1 MKKLVPFK
9 KDIMFD
15 SNIAEINSI
24 SLEHEVDVKK
34 ENLIAGKFIV
44 SGDYK
49 MADTSVNLD
58 NFEYELPFNINID
71 KKYYIDNAEVDI
83 SDFYYEV
90 INNKVLSVNIEL
102 TVDNVE
108 EVKEEP
114 VMERSEEITE
124 EVEEAEVAAKEEVK
138 EDSTKEVV
146 ELEREEIKEET
157 DDSRESINVKSL
169 FDGLDENEVYVVY
182 KVHIVTENDTI
193 ESIIGDYGVSRE
205 QLEAYNNLSDIKIG
219 DKLIVPAN
227 EN

>member
-71 KKYYIDNAEVDI
+71 KKYYIDDAEVDI

-114 VMERSEEITE
+114 VMNRSEEVVEEIEKTE
-124 EVEEAEVAAKEEVK
+124 EVVKEEVK
-138 EDSTKEVV
+138 EEIAEEAV
-146 ELEREEIKEET
+146 ELEREESKETE
-157 DDSRESINVKSL
+157 DSRESINVKSL